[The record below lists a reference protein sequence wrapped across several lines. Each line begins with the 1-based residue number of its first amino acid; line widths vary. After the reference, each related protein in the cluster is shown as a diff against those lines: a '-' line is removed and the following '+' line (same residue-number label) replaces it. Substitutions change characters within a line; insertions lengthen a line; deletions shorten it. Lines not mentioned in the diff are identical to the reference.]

1 MENTHA
7 PDDEIDLLDL
17 LVTIAE
23 NIKLLVLGPLV
34 AGLNSPS
41 GSTPCNWPWA

>member
-1 MENTHA
+1 MEHTHA

-23 NIKLLVLGPLV
+23 NIKLLVLGPIV
-34 AGLNSPS
+34 AGLL
-41 GSTPCNWPWA
+41 ALA